1 MRPLKI
7 RATNFLPFLGTV
19 EVDLT
24 NISSAII
31 SGRNGTGKTS
41 LIIDT
46 ILFACHGRARR
57 NPEGLIHDLANDM
70 NIGFDFEHQSQI
82 YTVER
87 SIERGK
93 AQKMTLTLNADGST
107 LDLTERLISNTQ
119 KKLDDILGFSHELLL
134 ATSVAQQEEINRLF
148 NMQPAQREQI
158 FMEMLSLSYWE
169 DKKTKA
175 AELIRENKG
184 IEDQLD
190 ELQSEEELIKGQVD
204 EIKLQGAADNTKLDE
219 FHKKFSELSEIELQ
233 ERGLLQ
239 VNDQREALKAK
250 IATLQGAVNQLHE
263 AFSKTEELPAKEL
276 IKEDI
281 EVNEAELGELKE
293 LEEEIVDQKGKLEL
307 RSSGLVEK
315 QNQVK
320 ILLGKIPQIQVLNK
334 VPCIGTQYH
343 SACDLLEQARNSKSE
358 IDKYLLGLSSRYGSL
373 EEVLNHFTG
382 LKTESDEKIS
392 FFVTSQESLKIKR
405 GQHELNIFNLKNK
418 QQKLGESR
426 QLKTELTTKEQELER
441 LQAQL
446 ITLPAVDVTKLFQV
460 QNDLRVLGDDVKKL
474 EIEQAQRTTR
484 QDLLL
489 GRAKQLK
496 EEHNVLKEEAAKIA
510 TYRTLY
516 QAYND
521 IPALLFAETIPHVE
535 NYANEILNK
544 ITPTRK
550 VVLRT
555 HKETKAGTQ
564 RKALDIVCIT
574 SMGERDFDNLSGSEK
589 FRYSLAL
596 RIALARVNAEL
607 YNTQISFFIVDEGF
621 GSLDDINVSVIKQAL
636 QQVAS
641 EFSLFLVITHVQELK
656 DTFDTELVVSTL
668 NNGSKIDIIKHK
680 AAPVIIL
687 DE

>member
-7 RATNFLPFLGTV
+7 KATNFLPFFGTV
-19 EVDLT
+19 EIDL
-24 NISSAII
+24 NDISSAII

-41 LIIDT
+41 IIVDS
-46 ILFACHGRARR
+46 ILFACHGRARK
-57 NPEGLIHDLANDM
+57 NPEGLIHDLADDM
-70 NIGFDFEHQSQI
+70 RVVFTFEHQSQVYI
-82 YTVER
+82 IER
-87 SIERGK
+87 SIQRSK
-93 AQKMTLTLNADGST
+93 AQKMTLTLDADGST

-119 KKLDDILGFSHELLL
+119 KKLDEILGFSHELLL
-134 ATSVAQQEEINRLF
+134 ATSVAQQEEVNRLF

-158 FMEMLSLSYWE
+158 FMEMLSLGYWD

-184 IEDQLD
+184 IEDRLE
-190 ELQSEEELIKGQVD
+190 ELESEDELIKGQID
-204 EIKLQGAADNTKLDE
+204 ELRLQTVTDNSKLDE
-219 FHKKFSELSEIELQ
+219 FQKKFSELSAIELQ

-239 VNDQREALKAK
+239 IKEQREELKAK
-250 IATLQGAVNQLHE
+250 TDTLQGAVAQLEE
-263 AFSKTEELPAKEL
+263 AFSRSEELPTKESLKEL
-276 IKEDI
+276 IE
-281 EVNEAELGELKE
+281 ENEAELGELKDLEDEIVSQKGE
-293 LEEEIVDQKGKLEL
+293 LEARAANLIDKQSHVKALIIRDLSTTVLE
-307 RSSGLVEK
+307 R
-315 QNQVK
+315 
-320 ILLGKIPQIQVLNK
+320 
-334 VPCIGTQYH
+334 VPCRGTQYH
-343 SACDLLEQARNSKSE
+343 TTCDLLLQARNSKTE
-358 IDKYLLGLSSRYGSL
+358 IDAYLLGLSSKYGNL
-373 EEVLNHFTG
+373 DEVLNHFTA
-382 LKTESDEKIS
+382 LKSEADEKVQFLVS
-392 FFVTSQESLKIKR
+392 SKESLKTKR
-405 GQHELNIFNLKNK
+405 AQHELNIFNFKNQ
-418 QQKLGESR
+418 QQKVGEKHK
-426 QLKTELTTKEQELER
+426 LKIELSAKREELEQ

-446 ITLPAVDVTKLFQV
+446 VVLPTVDVTKLFQA
-460 QNDLRVLGDDVKKL
+460 QNDLKQLADDVKKL
-474 EIEQAQRTTR
+474 EIAQAQISTK

-489 GRAKQLK
+489 GRANQIKQEHGTLK
-496 EEHNVLKEEAAKIA
+496 EESEKIA
-510 TYRTLY
+510 SYRTLH

-555 HKETKAGTQ
+555 HRETKAGTQ

-621 GSLDDINVSVIKQAL
+621 GSLDDINVFVIKQAL
-636 QQVAS
+636 QKVAS
-641 EFSLFLVITHVQELK
+641 EFSLFLVITHVQDLK

-680 AAPVIIL
+680 VAPVIIL